1 MTRKIDW
8 ARVRKA
14 REALEA
20 IAREHPELLAPPSEE
35 NRRGWET
42 DLERIMGRPP
52 AFGETTQVAFRLPVE
67 LIERLDQ
74 HVERM
79 RRQAAGVNISRAD
92 AVRHLLSTALEQAEV
107 AEAAP
112 KRKR

>member
-8 ARVRKA
+8 RRVRKA
-14 REALEA
+14 RRELEA
-20 IAREHPELLAPPSEE
+20 IAREHPELLAPPSEA

-42 DLERIMGRPP
+42 DLENIMARPA
-52 AFGETTQVAFRLPVE
+52 AFGDTQQVAFRLPVE

-79 RRQAAGVNISRAD
+79 RRQAAGVNITRAD
-92 AVRHLLSTALEQAEV
+92 AVRHLLSTALDQADA
-107 AEAAP
+107 AETK